1 MLPVLESSLNLWV
14 CLINVVRSGLVS
26 VSIFAYI
33 LCSRSG
39 ELSEEYEKAKTEMLK
54 AEEDTQFNYHKKRGI
69 AAEKKEAKMEK
80 DEAERYQRLKE
91 QLVGG
96 AVIKSNTKY
105 TRTDTPMKSNQNKA
119 ISVHVLWGSLKYQ
132 VPPCCEAAPRN

>member
-1 MLPVLESSLNLWV
+1 MLKKTFILLAHGVLKILACHLSPQPATMTYGSLEILLSQSL
-14 CLINVVRSGLVS
+14 CKTCVVRSVERSQSLGMSYKCCQVWTS
-26 VSIFAYI
+26 VTIFGYI

-96 AVIKSNTKY
+96 AV
-105 TRTDTPMKSNQNKA
+105 
-119 ISVHVLWGSLKYQ
+119 V
-132 VPPCCEAAPRN
+132 

>member
-1 MLPVLESSLNLWV
+1 MSQY
-14 CLINVVRSGLVS
+14 LVKS
-26 VSIFAYI
+26 CV
-33 LCSRSG
+33 SRSG

-96 AVIKSNTKY
+96 AV
-105 TRTDTPMKSNQNKA
+105 
-119 ISVHVLWGSLKYQ
+119 V
-132 VPPCCEAAPRN
+132 